1 MFQLIVA
8 VVVLVI
14 AVVVLGLVVGGVAL
28 ALAFAS
34 MPALG
39 LAEAVGATAAPGSES
54 MRVIALASGIALVA
68 AGVALGLRL
77 RRRLWAVFA
86 VRGRGQF
93 VDFLAYFLIA
103 TLIAG
108 GLLGLSRVTSGASP
122 SLSYGSNG
130 QLPWLL
136 GLALLAPLAWWLLRR
151 LFLKGTA

>member
-8 VVVLVI
+8 VVIIVI
-14 AVVVLGLVVGGVAL
+14 AVVALALILGGVAL

-54 MRVIALASGIALVA
+54 MRLIALASGIALIA
-68 AGVALGLRL
+68 AGVGLGLRL

-93 VDFLAYFLIA
+93 FDFLAYFLIA
-103 TLIAG
+103 TLVAG
-108 GLLGLSRVTSGASP
+108 GLLGLSRVTAGVNTA
-122 SLSYGSNG
+122 LEYGSNG

-151 LFLKGTA
+151 LLLKGTA